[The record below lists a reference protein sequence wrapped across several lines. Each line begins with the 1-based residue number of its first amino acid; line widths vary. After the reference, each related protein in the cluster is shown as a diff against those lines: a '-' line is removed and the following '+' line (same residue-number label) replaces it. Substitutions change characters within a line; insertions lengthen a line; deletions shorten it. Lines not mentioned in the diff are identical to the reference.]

1 MRGPVRHVRSGRCI
15 AAPVERPR
23 RRGSA
28 QRGNSVV
35 RHGALACL
43 DAASMCVTEV
53 VTLGLVGIAHF
64 REGGLA
70 HAGRRSTRV
79 FLVTW
84 MCLHVDPHVRKS

>member
-1 MRGPVRHVRSGRCI
+1 MT
-15 AAPVERPR
+15 
-23 RRGSA
+23 
-28 QRGNSVV
+28 
-35 RHGALACL
+35 HGALACL